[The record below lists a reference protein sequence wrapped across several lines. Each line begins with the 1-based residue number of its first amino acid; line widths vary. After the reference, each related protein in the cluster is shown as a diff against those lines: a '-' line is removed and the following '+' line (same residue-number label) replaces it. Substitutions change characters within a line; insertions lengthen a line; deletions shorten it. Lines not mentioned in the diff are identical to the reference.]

1 MRQTGDTAPD
11 FTAMDSDG
19 HVVNLAALLKKGPTI
34 IAFFPKAFTPGCTKE
49 LKAYSADDAIQ
60 AHTAQVIAISTDD
73 ATAMKKFK
81 SAVGATYPL
90 VPDPEG
96 ILVRLFGVKM
106 PLINVAKRVTFVIG
120 TNGKIEKVYSGDE
133 AVDPN
138 AAIAACALGGK
149 AN

>member
-1 MRQTGDTAPD
+1 MKQVGDTAPD

-19 HVVNLAALLKKGPTI
+19 HVVNLSAILKKGPAI

-49 LKAYSADDAIQ
+49 LKAYSADDAIKQ
-60 AHTAQVIAISTDD
+60 HTAQVVAISTDD

-81 SAVGATYPL
+81 TAVGATYPL

-96 ILVRLFGVKM
+96 ILTRLFGVKM
-106 PLINVAKRVTFVIG
+106 PLINVSKRVTFVVG
-120 TNGKIEKVYSGDE
+120 TDGKIEKVYSGND

-138 AAIAACALGGK
+138 AAIAACAIGGH
-149 AN
+149 